1 MARLTYA
8 SILTRSLDRLAEF
21 YREVLQADP
30 QWTGPYAEFST
41 PPGMVGLWSID
52 AYAEVA
58 GAAAVPQL
66 GSGGI
71 MLEFEV
77 DDVDAEF
84 ARLGRLSKFDISFI
98 IPPTTLPWGN
108 RSIYFRDPDG
118 NLINLF
124 SRVNP
129 QSRATEAGAAGRQ

>member
-8 SILTRSLDRLAEF
+8 CILTRSLDRLAEF

-30 QWTGPYAEFST
+30 QWTGPYAEFTAS
-41 PPGMVGLWSID
+41 PGIVGLWSID

-58 GAAAVPQL
+58 GA
-66 GSGGI
+66 GGLPEAGRGAI

-84 ARLGRLSKFDISFI
+84 GRLGRLSNFDISFI

-124 SRVNP
+124 SRVSDQP
-129 QSRATEAGAAGRQ
+129 